1 MDKIVPSMTNA
12 LFDSDL
18 VATRLALALAE
29 FLWFV
34 MLMWPGN
41 TMSRPTYSIMGQA
54 LPEACWA
61 GIFAVTS
68 ALQFSIV
75 LYEQYNA
82 HWARLFACW
91 NAALWVFCV
100 GSMLLSVYPP
110 PAAIGGEISLA
121 VAAVWIWVRPLL
133 IMRGERHVGL

>member
-1 MDKIVPSMTNA
+1 MMDKIIPSMSDA

-29 FLWFV
+29 LMWFV
-34 MLMWPGN
+34 MLLWPGD
-41 TMSRPTYSIMGQA
+41 TMSRPTYHIMGEA
-54 LPEACWA
+54 LPEMCWA
-61 GIFAVTS
+61 GIFAITS
-68 ALQFSIV
+68 VLQFSIV
-75 LYEQYNA
+75 IFDQYRET
-82 HWARLFACW
+82 WARLFACW

-110 PAAIGGEISLA
+110 PAAIGGEISLM

-133 IMRGERHVGL
+133 LQRGAQRV